1 VAKGRKVNGDEDE
14 DEDED
19 EGIGLMDFIYI
30 KTMKPLIIT

>member
-1 VAKGRKVNGDEDE
+1 VAKGRKVNGDE